1 MGRGSERTGQHRR
14 DERLSVA
21 RRARVLLIVMG
32 FVPAVQ
38 AEDPST
44 PATKPATTGTPPAR
58 PPAKSAPVASK
69 PTTASSTTTGTTKK
83 TPAAA
88 PPAAPEADD
97 ELLEFL
103 GSVDGLEGL
112 EK

>member
-1 MGRGSERTGQHRR
+1 MGRGPERTGQHRR

-21 RRARVLLIVMG
+21 RRACVLLFAMG

-38 AEDPST
+38 AEDPSS
-44 PATKPATTGTPPAR
+44 PATQPTTTGTPPAR
-58 PPAKSAPVASK
+58 PPEQKSAERSSK
-69 PTTASSTTTGTTKK
+69 GPTTAPAPATAK
-83 TPAAA
+83 TPAAK
-88 PPAAPEADD
+88 PAAPEADD

>member
-1 MGRGSERTGQHRR
+1 
-14 DERLSVA
+14 
-21 RRARVLLIVMG
+21 VLLFVMG
-32 FVPAVQ
+32 FVHAVQ

-44 PATKPATTGTPPAR
+44 PATKPATTDTPPR
-58 PPAKSAPVASK
+58 RQPTKSAPAAAKPAAAS
-69 PTTASSTTTGTTKK
+69 TAKK
-83 TPAAA
+83 TPAAT
-88 PPAAPEADD
+88 PPPAPEADD